1 MLVRDAQPGPVTWIG
16 VRPERLGAVVP
27 LERVFVGESGLEG
40 DHARPGKRAVTLFQ
54 HEHLAT
60 VASFTGGEVRPE
72 DLRRNIHVAGL
83 NLAALRGARVRLGAA
98 LLEITGVCA
107 PCSRMQAAL
116 GPGGYNALR
125 GHGGWCARV
134 LDSGA
139 VALGDRVVRET
150 LPTPELGVGAAIG
163 EGDKVPPGHN

>member
-1 MLVRDAQPGPVTWIG
+1 MLVRDAQPGRVTWIG
-16 VRPERLGAVVP
+16 LRPEQLGAVVP
-27 LERVFVGESGLEG
+27 VERAMIGESGLDG

-54 HEHLAT
+54 QEHLAA
-60 VASFTGGEVRPE
+60 VASFTGSEVRPE

-83 NLAALRGARVRLGAA
+83 NLSSLRGARVRVGGA
-98 LLEITGVCA
+98 LVEITGVCA

-134 LDSGA
+134 LESGA

-150 LPTPELGVGAAIG
+150 LPTPELGVGAAVG